1 MWSFFV
7 LVIVCFCL
15 RELDALQNLMKDGV
29 EASIFDFSIPSASD
43 GRESP
48 MSALRRAG
56 AKAYLLINVAS
67 QCGYTNS
74 NYHEMRLLK
83 EEFGG
88 SLEIIAFPCDD
99 FGHQEPGTNE
109 EIQSFAYGHMQANFP
124 VVGKLGCSGAPGTH
138 PLYEM
143 LVDNM
148 QLPALTWNFFKFIT
162 DADGKPF
169 WASPH
174 DVSPKNLAPII
185 HGYLERAGEL

>member
-1 MWSFFV
+1 MRLFFV
-7 LVIVCFCL
+7 LLLVLICFRDL
-15 RELDALQNLMKDGV
+15 EALQNLMKDDV
-29 EASIFDFSIPSASD
+29 DASIFDYEIPSAD

-48 MSALRRAG
+48 MSALRRSN
-56 AKAYLLINVAS
+56 AKAYLLVNVAS
-67 QCGYTNS
+67 QCGYTQS
-74 NYHEMRLLK
+74 NYHEMRQLK
-83 EEFGG
+83 EEFGE

-109 EIQSFAYGHMQANFP
+109 EIQSFAYGQMKANFP

-162 DADGKPF
+162 DADGKPI

-174 DVSPKNLAPII
+174 DISPMHLAPFI
-185 HGYLERAGEL
+185 RAHLQGAGDL